1 MSKPV
6 VWLASYP
13 RSGNTFLR
21 SVLKQCFDMN
31 SASIYRDDLMGR
43 PSIENVAGH
52 IEHGA
57 DGVLNF
63 DSQPLQLIRT
73 HEPPFDGRPAI
84 YVLRDGREAVVS
96 LYHFMHERRPLDA
109 IAGGVSPFGSWAD
122 HVTAWRP
129 EARPN
134 TLFLRYEDLV
144 CDLGTGIDQIA
155 EYLKVE
161 PLRRSMPPR
170 EDLAKLDGHWIR
182 SEDAPRATLDG
193 EALARFWEVN
203 GEVMRAYGYH

>member
-1 MSKPV
+1 MVARPYTCSATGAKQWSAFIISCTSV
-6 VWLASYP
+6 VRWT
-13 RSGNTFLR
+13 RSR
-21 SVLKQCFDMN
+21 
-31 SASIYRDDLMGR
+31 
-43 PSIENVAGH
+43 
-52 IEHGA
+52 
-57 DGVLNF
+57 
-63 DSQPLQLIRT
+63 
-73 HEPPFDGRPAI
+73 
-84 YVLRDGREAVVS
+84 
-96 LYHFMHERRPLDA
+96 
-109 IAGGVSPFGSWAD
+109 GGVSPFGSWAD

-155 EYLKVE
+155 AYLKVE